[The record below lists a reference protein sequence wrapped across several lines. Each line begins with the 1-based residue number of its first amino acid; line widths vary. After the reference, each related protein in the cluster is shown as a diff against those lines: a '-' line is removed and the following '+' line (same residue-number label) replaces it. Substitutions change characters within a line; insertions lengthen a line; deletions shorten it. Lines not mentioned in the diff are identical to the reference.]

1 MSSLWKITKNQWTFD
16 QKSMQIWNWKKTT
29 KNCLKILIWEGLG
42 PHLGRVWDGL
52 GPLLGALGPLLFVF
66 WTFKISLFSN
76 MGPTWAP
83 RGPLDRFWEGLGRI
97 WVRFGDGL
105 GWNLEGFG
113 LFFSGCGH
121 FLAAFGKM
129 WPCCSKAFKLDPRTD
144 PRSITIRRPRGFHG
158 TPTPVET
165 PSQIFTRI

>member
-29 KNCLKILIWEGLG
+29 KNCLKILIWEGRG
-42 PHLGRVWDGL
+42 PHLGRVWGGL

-83 RGPLDRFWEGLGRI
+83 RGPLDRFWDGLGRI

-113 LFFSGCGH
+113 HFFLVVGTFWQHLEKCGP
-121 FLAAFGKM
+121 AVA
-129 WPCCSKAFKLDPRTD
+129 KLLNWTPAL
-144 PRSITIRRPRGFHG
+144 IREASRCTGVLPPAWEIVPPQAL
-158 TPTPVET
+158 TCILPA
-165 PSQIFTRI
+165 